1 MSRHFIFNYNKY
13 LLGSWSKIKV
23 RGGIIK
29 RHERHHKCIRK
40 VILKANGLQNNVERK
55 PVKNANITQKA
66 NSKKVKVAQFRL
78 STAFRYN

>member
-40 VILKANGLQNNVERK
+40 VILKAYGLQNNVERK
-55 PVKNANITQKA
+55 PVKNENITQKA
-66 NSKKVKVAQFRL
+66 NSKKSEGSSIPVKHSFSL
-78 STAFRYN
+78 